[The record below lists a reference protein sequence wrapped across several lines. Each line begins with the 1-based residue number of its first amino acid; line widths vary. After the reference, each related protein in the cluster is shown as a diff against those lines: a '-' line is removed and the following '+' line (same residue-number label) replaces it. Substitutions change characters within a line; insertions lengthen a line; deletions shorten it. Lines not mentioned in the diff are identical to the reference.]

1 MELFEQRLLAE
12 GIRAIEG
19 DAPSLSTKSLSN
31 SNQSFE
37 ERLLS
42 RAQGLDI
49 ELQLSPLL
57 GHFKV
62 LSKHLFSVLAILLII
77 LGASSVQ
84 QLFFTEQGTQINFFW
99 AFALFFIPNLLSL
112 CFWILLFFRKNI
124 FNGTWLARLSLFLLT
139 IFEKRFN
146 PTAKENTHFWPVFRR
161 YFQINFSGVLGRYQL
176 SVLHHFLWL
185 SYFFGATLMLVL
197 MLATHQVD
205 FVWQTSILSLDN
217 FQWLTKV
224 LAYLPDLF
232 GVTVP
237 DPAAIQHSNITLI
250 NSMGDAELSRFAWS
264 SLLISSLLIYGIIPR
279 FLLWFVMHFLLAKKQ
294 KSYQLNLSHPYYVQ
308 LRQQL
313 KPNVTSLG
321 ISDPDTVTIKHT
333 EPIEQNR
340 GDNSLPATFFPIAIE
355 LSQSEL
361 KLCDKHIKQLLVQ
374 HINTPIN
381 ICDFQD
387 QQTLL
392 QELDNVE
399 QQSIVLYV
407 SISRVPDRGLSS
419 FITDLMSGSNK
430 IFYLLLIDQQVTSLN
445 IRRSDWYH
453 LAQKVGIPLDNII
466 HLKINSLENYE

>member
-1 MELFEQRLLAE
+1 VELFEQRLLAE
-12 GIRAIEG
+12 GVRAIEG
-19 DAPSLSTKSLSN
+19 DSPSLSTKVLSK

-37 ERLLS
+37 ERLLT
-42 RAQGLDI
+42 RAQSLDI

-57 GHFKV
+57 GHFKA
-62 LSKHLFSVLAILLII
+62 LSKRLFSVLAILLII

-99 AFALFFIPNLLSL
+99 AFALFFIPNILSL
-112 CFWILLFFRKNI
+112 CFWILLFFRNNI
-124 FNGTWLARLSLFLLT
+124 FNGTWLTRFSLFLLT
-139 IFEKRFN
+139 MFEKRFN

-161 YFQINFSGVLGRYQL
+161 YFQINFSGALGRYQL

-224 LAYLPDLF
+224 LAYVPDLL

-250 NSMGDAELSRFAWS
+250 NSMGHAELSRFAWS

-279 FLLWFVMHFLLAKKQ
+279 FLLWFVMRFLLVKKQ
-294 KSYQLNLSHPYYVQ
+294 KSYQLNFSHPYYVQ

-321 ISDPDTVTIKHT
+321 ISDPDTITIKHAERIDQKT
-333 EPIEQNR
+333 
-340 GDNSLPATFFPIAIE
+340 GDNSLPTTFFPVAIE
-355 LSQSEL
+355 LSESEL
-361 KLCDKHIKQLLVQ
+361 ELCDKHIKQSLVK
-374 HINTPIN
+374 HLKTPIN
-381 ICDFQD
+381 ICDFQE

-392 QELDNVE
+392 QELVNVE

-419 FITDLMSGSNK
+419 FITDLISGSNK
-430 IFYLLLIDQQVTSLN
+430 IFYLLLIDQQINSLN

>member
-1 MELFEQRLLAE
+1 MALFEQRLLAE
-12 GIRAIEG
+12 GVRAIEG
-19 DAPSLSTKSLSN
+19 DIPVLSAKASN
-31 SNQSFE
+31 KLNQSFE
-37 ERLLS
+37 ERLLT
-42 RAQGLDI
+42 RAQGLDN

-57 GHFKV
+57 GHFKI
-62 LSKHLFSVLAILLII
+62 LSKRLFSVLAILLII

-99 AFALFFIPNLLSL
+99 AFTLFFIPNLLSL
-112 CFWILLFFRKNI
+112 CFWLLLFFRKN
-124 FNGTWLARLSLFLLT
+124 FFTGTWLARLSLFLLT

-205 FVWQTSILSLDN
+205 FIWQTSILSLDN
-217 FQWLTKV
+217 FQWLTGV
-224 LAYLPDLF
+224 LAYLPDLL
-232 GVTVP
+232 GITVP
-237 DPAAIQHSNITLI
+237 DPTAIQHSNITLI
-250 NSMGDAELSRFAWS
+250 NSIGDAEQSRFAWS

-279 FLLWFVMHFLLAKKQ
+279 FLLWFVMRFLLAKKQ
-294 KSYQLNLSHPYYVQ
+294 RAFQLNLTNPYYVQ

-321 ISDPDTVTIKHT
+321 ISDPDTVKIKRS
-333 EPIEQNR
+333 EPIDQEA
-340 GDNSLPATFFPIAIE
+340 GSNSLPVTFFPVAIE
-355 LSQSEL
+355 LSTSEL
-361 KLCDKHIKQLLVQ
+361 TVCDKHINQSLGQTNDITV
-374 HINTPIN
+374 N

-387 QQTLL
+387 QQALL
-392 QELDNVE
+392 QNINSIE
-399 QQSIVLYV
+399 QASIVLYV

-419 FITDLMSGSNK
+419 FITGLIRASDK
-430 IFYLLLIDQQVTSLN
+430 VFYLLLIDQQVNPLN
-445 IRRSDWYH
+445 MRRSDWYH

-466 HLKINSLENYE
+466 HLKVNDLEHYE